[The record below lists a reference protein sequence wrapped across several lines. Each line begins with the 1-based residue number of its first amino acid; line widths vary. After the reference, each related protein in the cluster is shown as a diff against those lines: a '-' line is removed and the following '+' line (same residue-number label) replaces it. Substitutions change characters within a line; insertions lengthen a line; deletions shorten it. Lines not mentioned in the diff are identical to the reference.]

1 MSEAEGPLVECRT
14 IQIILWFVIDLCVY
28 ISDITRV
35 NLVFHYS
42 TQVTSDKIKN
52 HNQDHM

>member
-42 TQVTSDKIKN
+42 TQASSDI
-52 HNQDHM
+52 